1 MGRIEI
7 RPICIYHQGVFRLKN
22 RNNSSL
28 NSDARTGKTAMFIT
42 LEGTDGSGKSTA
54 ARGVKAALTE
64 KGYDVLLTRE
74 PGGTSIG
81 DQVRDVVLNRLD
93 NTMMH
98 PHTELL
104 LFCASRAQLVHEVI
118 MPFLAQGGIVV
129 CDRYADSTLAYQGY
143 GHGLKLKDLRR
154 ILDFATGGLVPD
166 MTLYLDLKP
175 AIGLER
181 RRKAQLF
188 QGDDMDRLD
197 AMKLAFH
204 ERVYAG
210 YEALMGEAP
219 KRWARIDAA
228 QTPDKVVAA
237 ALKCLKP
244 HLPKKPKKGAKKGK
258 KA

>member
-1 MGRIEI
+1 
-7 RPICIYHQGVFRLKN
+7 
-22 RNNSSL
+22 
-28 NSDARTGKTAMFIT
+28 MFIT

-54 ARGVKAALTE
+54 AKGVKAALTE
-64 KGYDVLLTRE
+64 QGYDVLLTRE

-81 DQVRDVVLNRLD
+81 DQIRDVLLNRLD

-98 PHTELL
+98 AHTELL
-104 LFCASRAQLVHEVI
+104 LFCASRAQLVHEVVR
-118 MPFLAQGGIVV
+118 PFLANGGIVV
-129 CDRYADSTLAYQGY
+129 CDRYIDSTLAYQGY

-154 ILDFATGGLVPD
+154 ILDFATGGLLPD
-166 MTLYLDLKP
+166 ATLYLDLKP
-175 AIGLER
+175 EIGLER

-210 YEALMGEAP
+210 YEALIAESPA
-219 KRWARIDAA
+219 RWMRIDAA
-228 QTPDKVVAA
+228 QSPEKVVAA

-244 HLPKKPKKGAKKGK
+244 HLPKKPKGGKKGK
-258 KA
+258 KS